1 MPSEHR
7 VLVIEDEA
15 DLRALLSYNLEAWGY
30 QVRAVDAGKAGL
42 RLLEEF
48 NPDLVLLDLMLPDI
62 SGIEV
67 CRRIRARADVPAP
80 IIFML
85 TARGDEIDRV
95 AGFEVGAD
103 DYLVK
108 PFSVRELMLRMS
120 ARLKPRGAGA
130 DVPRTAGGAPDPSGA
145 KRERRDRRRYTLGP
159 LEVDPDGYHVYVQGR
174 EVHVSALEMR
184 LLIHLFQSQGYV
196 RSRRDLLTEVWG
208 YQPDVNSRTVDAH
221 VKRLRDKLGPAGRLI
236 ETVRGLG
243 YRLADVEGE
252 GASEANGDRG

>member
-1 MPSEHR
+1 MQNGHR
-7 VLVIEDEA
+7 VLVIEDEG
-15 DLRALLSYNLEAWGY
+15 DLRALLAYNLEAWGY
-30 QVRAVDAGKAGL
+30 EVRAVDSGKTGL
-42 RLLEEF
+42 RTFDEF
-48 NPDLVLLDLMLPDI
+48 SPDLVLLDLMLPDI
-62 SGIEV
+62 SGIEL
-67 CRRIRARADVPAP
+67 CRKIRGKQGLPAP

-120 ARLKPRGAGA
+120 ARLKPREAQ
-130 DVPRTAGGAPDPSGA
+130 PRSAATPAPGAGGAR
-145 KRERRDRRRYTLGP
+145 RERRRYTLGS
-159 LEVDPDGYHVYVQGR
+159 LEVDPDGYHVYIEGK
-174 EVHVSALEMR
+174 EIHVSALEMR
-184 LLIHLFQSQGYV
+184 LLIHLFESQGCV
-196 RSRRDLLTEVWG
+196 RSRKDLLTDVWG

-243 YRLADVEGE
+243 YRLADVENTH
-252 GASEANGDRG
+252 A

>member
-1 MPSEHR
+1 MPNEHR

-15 DLRALLSYNLEAWGY
+15 DLRALLAYNLEAWGY
-30 QVRAVDAGKAGL
+30 EVRAVDAGKTGL
-42 RLLEEF
+42 RTFDEF
-48 NPDLVLLDLMLPDI
+48 SPDLVLLDLMLPDI

-67 CRRIRARADVPAP
+67 CRKIRGKQGLPPP

-120 ARLKPRGAGA
+120 ARLKPRETQARSPATPATGVGT
-130 DVPRTAGGAPDPSGA
+130 R
-145 KRERRDRRRYTLGP
+145 RERRRYTLGS
-159 LEVDPDGYHVYVQGR
+159 LEVDPDGYHVYIEGK
-174 EVHVSALEMR
+174 EIHVSALEMR
-184 LLIHLFQSQGYV
+184 LLIHLFQSQGCV
-196 RSRRDLLTEVWG
+196 RSRKDLLTDVWG

-243 YRLADVEGE
+243 YRLADVEN
-252 GASEANGDRG
+252 SRG

>member
-1 MPSEHR
+1 MPNGYR
-7 VLVIEDEA
+7 VLVIEDET
-15 DLRALLSYNLEAWGY
+15 DLRALLAYNLEAWGY
-30 QVRAVDAGKAGL
+30 QVDAVESGRAGL
-42 RLLEEF
+42 RTFEERT
-48 NPDLVLLDLMLPDI
+48 PDLVLLDLMLPDI

-67 CRRIRARADVPAP
+67 CRKIRSKKDSPAP

-120 ARLKPRGAGA
+120 ARLKPRGGELPAVKPGEMMGAAGS
-130 DVPRTAGGAPDPSGA
+130 R
-145 KRERRDRRRYTLGP
+145 RERRRFSLGP
-159 LEVDPDGYHVYVQGR
+159 LEVDPDGYHVHVEGK

-184 LLIHLFQSQGYV
+184 LLIHLFESQGYV
-196 RSRRDLLTEVWG
+196 RSRKDLLTEVWG

-243 YRLADVEGE
+243 YRLAEVEGVAE
-252 GASEANGDRG
+252 S